1 MKLLKSILLI
11 GSMILVSAACQREV
25 AAPAE
30 GPSETVTFNVSLPA
44 DVLTKATGD
53 GSQIDRLRFWK
64 FNLEDEEDFFYDE
77 YAVNDGIATVEV
89 SMTRGV
95 HYTLCFWAEKAV
107 PDNESPFFVSS
118 SNAVIQVYYQMMVN
132 QDRYDC
138 FSATLQDFTLDGS
151 SQAVVLRRPFAQLN
165 VGLSYADTTAAG
177 LQGIHADKF
186 KTRLEF
192 EAPNMLDLKTGTVS
206 GEQDIL
212 NIVSYSDA
220 PWDAL
225 VEVAEGGAIDPEKSY
240 TRAAFCYI
248 LADDTHDQLGT
259 VFFEMFGNAGG
270 IPYSIT
276 KMFDNVPVRVNQ
288 QTNVLG
294 EVLSN

>member
-30 GPSETVTFNVSLPA
+30 GPSETVTFNVCLPA
-44 DVLTKATGD
+44 DVLTKVTGD

-64 FNLEDEEDFFYDE
+64 FNLEDEEDFFYNE
-77 YAVNDGIATVEV
+77 YAVNDGSVNVEV

-95 HYTLCFWAEKAV
+95 HYTLCFWADKAV
-107 PDNESPFFVSS
+107 PANESPFFVSD
-118 SNAVIQVYYQMMVN
+118 NAVIQVYYQMMVN

-259 VFFEMFGNAGG
+259 VFFEMFGNPGG

>member
-11 GSMILVSAACQREV
+11 GSVILVSAACQREV

-44 DVLTKATGD
+44 DALTKATGD

-64 FNLEDEEDFFYDE
+64 FNLEDEEDFFYKE
-77 YAVNDGIATVEV
+77 YAVNNGSVNVEV
-89 SMTRGV
+89 NMTRGV

-107 PDNESPFFVSS
+107 PDNESPFFVSN
-118 SNAVIQVYYQMMVN
+118 NAVIQVYYQMMVN
-132 QDRYDC
+132 QDRCDC
-138 FSATLQDFTLDGS
+138 FSATLQDFTLEGS

-225 VEVAEGGAIDPEKSY
+225 VEVTEGGAIDPEKSY
-240 TRAAFCYI
+240 TRASFCYI
-248 LADDTHDQLGT
+248 LADDTHDQLET

-276 KMFDNVPVRVNQ
+276 KMFNNVPLCVNQ
-288 QTNVLG
+288 QTNILG

>member
-53 GSQIDRLRFWK
+53 GSQIDRLRFWAINPDADTFVYK
-64 FNLEDEEDFFYDE
+64 EFAVED
-77 YAVNDGIATVEV
+77 GSATVQV
-89 SMTRGV
+89 DLLQGV
-95 HYTLCFWAEKAV
+95 TYTLCFWAENAESAESEDSALTISEDAV
-107 PDNESPFFVSS
+107 LDVNY
-118 SNAVIQVYYQMMVN
+118 ARMVN
-132 QDRYDC
+132 QDRFDC
-138 FSATLQDFTLDGS
+138 FYARLSEFTVGS
-151 SQAVVLRRPFAQLN
+151 GNQAVALKRPFAQLN